1 MFYGSRIYAEG
12 NSYFAEIIYSW
23 LCESSSYY
31 ENLYHSKYI
40 NETTSN
46 NSNIIFSGNTSSSIG
61 DSIYNKCVIDSIGN
75 NDSHNCYD
83 DLKIRLHD
91 LDIMFWKVDINA
103 NSIFAYIPLMD
114 ISLFL
119 LDNDKTWNNHPS
131 NTIEALKTIEY
142 IPSIIVLGRLNNGEI
157 HTVSPLR
164 YTTYAEAYPTS
175 NLIIHHSK
183 LPLGCEANF
192 KNCIDSR
199 DGHQCVPGPILR
211 YTEEFAR
218 LIIFYSYLNKHN
230 KFPKYF
236 ESNHHHHILSRNN
249 NNNINN
255 SDGNNNY
262 FDHTDNDVLDITTDV
277 GNKFDAI

>member
-1 MFYGSRIYAEG
+1 MNETRRSDNISDS
-12 NSYFAEIIYSW
+12 N
-23 LCESSSYY
+23 SSS
-31 ENLYHSKYI
+31 
-40 NETTSN
+40 SN
-46 NSNIIFSGNTSSSIG
+46 DDASTFSSNSSNMIG
-61 DSIYNKCVIDSIGN
+61 RDDIDNKCIIDSIIN
-75 NDSHNCYD
+75 NDSYNCYD

-91 LDIMFWKVDINA
+91 LDIMIWKVDINA

-157 HTVSPLR
+157 YTVSPLR
-164 YTTYAEAYPTS
+164 YTTYVQAYPTS
-175 NLIIHHSK
+175 NFIIYHSK
-183 LPLGCEANF
+183 LPLGCEAEF

-218 LIIFYSYLNKHN
+218 LIIFYSYLDKHN
-230 KFPKYF
+230 KFPQYF
-236 ESNHHHHILSRNN
+236 ESNNHHHNLSHRYNSNN
-249 NNNINN
+249 DNNYSNDCNNNI
-255 SDGNNNY
+255 
-262 FDHTDNDVLDITTDV
+262 FDHTDTDE
-277 GNKFDAI
+277 GNNFEER